1 MPKVS
6 VIIPVYNAEKTL
18 HRCVD
23 SVLAQTFTNFEL
35 ILINDGSIDESK
47 KICDDYAK
55 KDSRVVVI
63 HKANGGVSSAR
74 NKGLDIAQGEWI
86 TFVDSDDYILN
97 DFLQNFTYNFD
108 LEICGVQ
115 TFGECS
121 TIDTPTKNEIINN
134 RVKISEWLITDCRK
148 LYMVTPWCKILKRKI
163 IRDNKIYFNELLIRG
178 EDTIFIYN
186 YICFCK
192 NISLC
197 SKIGYIYSNYNVNFE
212 NKYKLSSSSLYIHL
226 FVLNETITKLETTFN
241 INLIKLRNFFSLNY
255 LILFY
260 TFIHAL
266 PLKDA
271 RRELIKF
278 KTFKNLKYLKVLNLK
293 ERLYLIIITILPI
306 CYNKN

>member
-186 YICFCK
+186 YICFC
-192 NISLC
+192 N
-197 SKIGYIYSNYNVNFE
+197 
-212 NKYKLSSSSLYIHL
+212 
-226 FVLNETITKLETTFN
+226 
-241 INLIKLRNFFSLNY
+241 KLRFFG
-255 LILFY
+255 
-260 TFIHAL
+260 FIS
-266 PLKDA
+266 P
-271 RRELIKF
+271 
-278 KTFKNLKYLKVLNLK
+278 KN
-293 ERLYLIIITILPI
+293 LIIIHYNTIKYAL
-306 CYNKN
+306 CNL